1 MCRNLFLEE
10 TPCGVILISNVSGC
24 LWEVWSPVF
33 FNDILTILLQFFEN
47 NYYFVSLNAYHLNSG
62 GISFISITKTFV
74 KSFSS

>member
-24 LWEVWSPVF
+24 LWEVRSPVF

-47 NYYFVSLNAYHLNSG
+47 SYLFHLMPT
-62 GISFISITKTFV
+62 I
-74 KSFSS
+74 

>member
-24 LWEVWSPVF
+24 LLEVRSPVF

-47 NYYFVSLNAYHLNSG
+47 NYSFHLMPT
-62 GISFISITKTFV
+62 I
-74 KSFSS
+74 